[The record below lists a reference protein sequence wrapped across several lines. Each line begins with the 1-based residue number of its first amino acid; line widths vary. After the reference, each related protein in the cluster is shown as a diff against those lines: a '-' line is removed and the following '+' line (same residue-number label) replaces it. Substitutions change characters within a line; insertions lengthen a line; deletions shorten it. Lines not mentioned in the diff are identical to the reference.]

1 MEFVAVS
8 PKRTIRIEVDKVTLP
23 GCMGNFTV
31 LRNHA
36 PLMSIL
42 KKGKVIYGQNGKI
55 EEMEIESGIAEI
67 HHNKITILT
76 EQ

>member
-8 PKRTIRIEVDKVTLP
+8 PQKTIRIEVDKVTLP
-23 GCMGNFTV
+23 GCIGDFTV

-42 KKGKVIYGQNGKI
+42 RKGKVTYSQNGKV

-67 HHNKITILT
+67 LHNKITILT